1 MTQIEISPK
10 AVYSEL
16 KAMQQRELDRQ
27 IDTALQGRELT
38 RFQRR
43 QLQLELETST
53 RFENGE
59 LVAVDGSG
67 FPLTD
72 PHGWNLPVQDHIKQA
87 AAALFDLTAAEP
99 QAKAPQSPDEL
110 FAAMKAASTPAERL
124 KLTEA
129 YKQKT

>member
-1 MTQIEISPK
+1 MEIEISPK
-10 AVYSEL
+10 EVYSEL

-27 IDTALQGRELT
+27 IDAALQGRELT

-59 LVAVDGSG
+59 LLTIDGSG

-72 PHGWNLPVQDHIKQA
+72 PHGWNLPVQDHIRQTA
-87 AAALFDLTAAEP
+87 ETLFDLTTVAEP
-99 QAKAPQSPDEL
+99 QVKAPQSPDE
-110 FAAMKAASTPAERL
+110 FFQQMKAAGTAEERIL
-124 KLTEA
+124 IAKNYREQT
-129 YKQKT
+129 